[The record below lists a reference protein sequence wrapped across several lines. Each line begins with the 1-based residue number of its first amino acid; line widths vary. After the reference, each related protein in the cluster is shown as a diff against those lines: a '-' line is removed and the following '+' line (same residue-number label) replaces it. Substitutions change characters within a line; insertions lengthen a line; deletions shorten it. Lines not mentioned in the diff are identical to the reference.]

1 MTARS
6 THPDSVALSAK
17 REDLTPKPQKRRG
30 ERGTNPHA
38 TISEARS
45 RGTDTSNLSAEE
57 MALVISPD
65 KLLTEKQKLF
75 VKFWAEGDSIPGA
88 SRRAGYA
95 DGAQMAYRMVKMP
108 NILKLRNEYA
118 AKYEEEAQMDRKQ
131 VMDGFKEA
139 IEMARLMAEPA
150 NMIAGWREIGKMCGY
165 YAPVETRVKVDVS
178 GNLVLDK
185 MNSLT
190 DAELLKI
197 ISQGAA
203 YASPQLLTDE
213 TDGGEAD

>member
-6 THPDSVALSAK
+6 TRPESVALSAK
-17 REDLTPKPQKRRG
+17 REDPTPKPKSRRG
-30 ERGTNPHA
+30 ERGADPHA

-45 RGTDTSNLSAEE
+45 RGVNTGTIANCELID
-57 MALVISPD
+57 PD
-65 KLLTEKQKLF
+65 KPLTEKQKMF

-95 DGAQMAYRMVKMP
+95 DGAQMAYRMVHMP
-108 NILKLRNEYA
+108 NILALKAKYA
-118 AKYEEEAQMDRKQ
+118 AAYEETAQMDRKQ

-139 IEMARLMAEPA
+139 IEMAKLMADPQA
-150 NMIAGWREIGKMCGY
+150 MIAGWREIGKMCGY

-185 MNSLT
+185 MNSMS

-197 ISQGAA
+197 ISQGVS
-203 YASPQLLTDE
+203 YASPQLLADE